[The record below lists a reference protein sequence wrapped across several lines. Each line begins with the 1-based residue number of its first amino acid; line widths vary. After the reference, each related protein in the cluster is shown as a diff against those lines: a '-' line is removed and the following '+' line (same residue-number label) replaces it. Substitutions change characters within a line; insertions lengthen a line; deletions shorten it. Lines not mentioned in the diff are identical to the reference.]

1 MDDLLKPISSIFA
14 FQRYSLGFWNLR
26 ASPWA
31 TFLGSGALERDF
43 EASLPRDLSYRLLPK
58 QEGPVPA
65 LLQNRPL
72 GSQLEQEA

>member
-1 MDDLLKPISSIFA
+1 M
-14 FQRYSLGFWNLR
+14 
-26 ASPWA
+26 
-31 TFLGSGALERDF
+31 

-72 GSQLEQEA
+72 GSQLAGGMTGSQRVDDARDKDQFELGDQLRGV